1 MPEKRNRKRGKSL
14 VSHEESLASGAVI
27 ETPRYTVSGLWTDGL
42 GRVSIRA
49 VQLLVVVVLA
59 AAAIYALLRLSLI
72 TLPVLLALILSCA
85 LWPLVRLLRKFMSS
99 LLAAW
104 AVFLGSLLVLGGI
117 GTLLVYSV
125 AAEWPTLVD
134 KGIEGFNK
142 VQEMLNQLPWTITQ
156 EQIDQALK
164 QVTSFLTSSQF
175 GAGALSG
182 LSAAGNFVTGLVLLL
197 VILFFFLKDGDKIW
211 AFFIS
216 WMPNHQMHKWTVS
229 GERTVQTLGG
239 YMRGTSTIAA
249 VDAICITAALLIL
262 KVPLAIPL
270 GVITFMASFIPMVG
284 ATFAGVLATLVALVT
299 NGPVVALIVVG
310 AVILIQQL
318 EGNFLQPVV
327 MAHALNLHALVILL
341 GLAAGTV
348 LGGLVGAVLA
358 VPLTAVFW
366 AIAKVWSGRDPEIQ
380 SMQNTEVPAD
390 GGNPGVET
398 SAGSAG
404 TTDAASGESGGA
416 SENIAEATSAASA
429 VVPERESP
437 APPA

>member
-1 MPEKRNRKRGKSL
+1 M
-14 VSHEESLASGAVI
+14 
-27 ETPRYTVSGLWTDGL
+27 
-42 GRVSIRA
+42 
-49 VQLLVVVVLA
+49 
-59 AAAIYALLRLSLI
+59 
-72 TLPVLLALILSCA
+72 
-85 LWPLVRLLRKFMSS
+85 
-99 LLAAW
+99 LAAW
-104 AVFLGSLLVLGGI
+104 TVFLGSLLVLGGI

-142 VQEMLNQLPWTITQ
+142 VQSMLSQLPWTISQ
-156 EQIDQALK
+156 EQIDQAIK

-175 GAGALSG
+175 GLGALNG
-182 LSAAGNFVTGLVLLL
+182 LSAAGNFFTGLVLLL

-211 AFFIS
+211 AFVVS
-216 WMPNHQMHKWTVS
+216 WMPSHQIQRWQAS

-270 GVITFMASFIPMVG
+270 GVITFLASFIPMVG

-299 NGPVVALIVVG
+299 NGPIVALIVLG

-366 AIAKVWSGRDPEIQ
+366 SITKVWTGRDQDLQLPDAPTGSSGDENSDAESTDLLKPPSRASQ
-380 SMQNTEVPAD
+380 HPLLLPFQTPPHNSCVGAGYPA
-390 GGNPGVET
+390 GRV
-398 SAGSAG
+398 SGSRPLARPFSRFLQKSVG
-404 TTDAASGESGGA
+404 
-416 SENIAEATSAASA
+416 
-429 VVPERESP
+429 
-437 APPA
+437 